1 MDVADIAARIGAAVA
16 PIDGIA
22 AIYLFGSVASG
33 TDTASS
39 DVDVGVLYD
48 PVPTAAIDAGP
59 LDLEGDLE
67 RRLDRPV
74 HLVVLN
80 TAPADL
86 RIRVL
91 RAQRLLVDR
100 NRPATDPL
108 RSGDAERVLRSR
120 TDAARRI
127 ARRAGGDRDRSRAR
141 RQEARGD
148 RDRARRS
155 AGAWLSRTRCAPIC
169 FNAGSS
175 NTPCRSPFKAPW
187 TWRRTSCP
195 NDRLGEPRTNRE
207 LFAAARAS
215 WLAPCGRCETR

>member
-91 RAQRLLVDR
+91 RAQHLLVDR
-100 NRPATDPL
+100 NRPARIRFEVATRNEFFDLEPML
-108 RSGDAERVLRSR
+108 REY
-120 TDAARRI
+120 
-127 ARRAGGDRDRSRAR
+127 
-141 RQEARGD
+141 
-148 RDRARRS
+148 
-155 AGAWLSRTRCAPIC
+155 
-169 FNAGSS
+169 
-175 NTPCRSPFKAPW
+175 RSP
-187 TWRRTSCP
+187 R
-195 NDRLGEPRTNRE
+195 G
-207 LFAAARAS
+207 
-215 WLAPCGRCETR
+215 GRS